1 MDTTRAR
8 DLGLAESL
16 AGRWSRMCLCS
27 RLSLWSHLK
36 DFWFTMPSHF
46 LFCLAKFCTLGVV
59 GGEFFLLP
67 VAAGDDEVKCQHIG
81 DQLVLG

>member
-16 AGRWSRMCLCS
+16 AGRRSRTCLCS

-46 LFCLAKFCTLGVV
+46 LFALLNFAHLAWLVACFSCFLSQLVMMKLNVNTLGTNL
-59 GGEFFLLP
+59 F
-67 VAAGDDEVKCQHIG
+67 
-81 DQLVLG
+81 

>member
-1 MDTTRAR
+1 V
-8 DLGLAESL
+8 LV
-16 AGRWSRMCLCS
+16 
-27 RLSLWSHLK
+27 LSAVVMVASERFLVRYA
-36 DFWFTMPSHF
+36 FPF

-59 GGEFFLLP
+59 GGVFFLLP